1 MTSLKRSGLRWLWLA
16 ALTLLLDQLSKLAV
30 LHGLPFGYPG
40 LSLLPGLNLV
50 HVYNEGAAFSFLAGQ
65 GGWQRWLF
73 SLFALAICGLLGWW
87 LRRLPATAAWLGSAY
102 SLVIGGALGNLLDR
116 LLYGHVVDFIDVYVG
131 RWHWPAFNL
140 ADSAICV
147 GAVMIV
153 LDGLFAKHGDQ
164 HPTAGSSK

>member
-1 MTSLKRSGLRWLWLA
+1 M
-16 ALTLLLDQLSKLAV
+16 
-30 LHGLPFGYPG
+30 
-40 LSLLPGLNLV
+40 

-87 LRRLPATAAWLGSAY
+87 LRRLPANAAWLGSAY

-116 LLYGHVVDFIDVYVG
+116 LMYGHVVDFIDVYVG
-131 RWHWPAFNL
+131 QWHWPAFNL
-140 ADSAICV
+140 ADSAICI

-153 LDGLFAKHGDQ
+153 LDGLIAKHGDQ
-164 HPTAGSSK
+164 HPTTGSSK